1 MPGNPDEFTRF
12 REKAQTETSR
22 RLLEEFKERVEQAV
36 HEQDDQARAGF
47 WAYRSDHDFPPEA
60 IRHPSEYDGG
70 RYLNLACTQ
79 TDLKP
84 AAQRKLVESWCE
96 ALPGLDKVEFL
107 WLSSRVNQPLLDAAC
122 QMKSLK
128 GLHISWSGIKSLDSI
143 ARLRGLRY
151 LYLGSSPSLAS
162 LVPLEEAAPLEWL
175 ELENIAACA
184 DLSFLAAHPSL
195 KGLGVSGAE
204 NKYLNVHSLTPL
216 THLQTLEW
224 VALRMVRIKSGGLWP
239 LARLRRLKYLELSNK
254 YPMEELAA
262 LAGMRPDIQCDL
274 FRPVFSTLE
283 FMTCKKCGAHNLVM
297 LTGKG
302 KPCLCPSCD
311 AERLKRHIDAFET
324 IRKAQ
329 AQWLKG
335 QKP

>member
-1 MPGNPDEFTRF
+1 MPEDPDEFTRF
-12 REKAQTETSR
+12 REKARAQTSR
-22 RLLEEFKERVEQAV
+22 RLLEEFKERVKQAV
-36 HEQDDQARAGF
+36 HGHGDQAQAGF
-47 WAYRSDHDFPPEA
+47 WAYRPGHDFPPEA

-70 RYLNLACTQ
+70 RHLNLACTQ

-84 AAQRKLVESWCE
+84 SAQRKLVESWCE

-107 WLSSRVNQPLLDAAC
+107 WFSSRANQPLFDAAC
-122 QMKSLK
+122 QMKSLE
-128 GLHISWSGIKSLDSI
+128 GLYVSWSGIKSLNSI
-143 ARLRGLRY
+143 VRLRRLRY

-162 LVPLEEAAPLEWL
+162 LAPLEEAAPLEWL
-175 ELENIAACA
+175 ELENIAACS

-195 KGLGVSGAE
+195 KGLGVSGVE
-204 NKYLNVHSLTPL
+204 NKYLNVHSLAPL
-216 THLQTLEW
+216 THLQALEW
-224 VALRMVRIKSGGLWP
+224 ASLRLVRIKSGGLWP
-239 LARLRRLKYLELSNK
+239 LARLRRLKYLYLSNK

-274 FRPVFSTLE
+274 FQPIAPVE
-283 FMTCKKCGAHNLVM
+283 YMTCKKCGTHNLVM

-311 AERLKRHIDAFET
+311 EERLKRHIDAFET

-329 AQWLKG
+329 KQWLKS